1 MNKNWRWLLV
11 LTITESVKVPSCMGS
26 HWYFYLI
33 SRINISTLYRSFIIF
48 LHTANTQKTNNVYKN
63 YHSISSILENV
74 TLHQYPHNKL
84 TAVVSLISILVVLM
98 NILNNNYLNGPSE
111 SVLSS
116 RSRHPCSLVSILI
129 SRVPLFWD
137 YGKSFKISQT
147 SSTIVIQCIDNSR
160 GWMINHNK
168 WQNQTITCLTKQL
181 HFFLTRNK
189 FQPSSKQFTVANK
202 NQDLK
207 KSGLQCDLNKKTLSV
222 WKWIN

>member
-84 TAVVSLISILVVLM
+84 TAVVSLINILVVLM
-98 NILNNNYLNGPSE
+98 IEYLKIIIATVHLNLYKTMDILAHFRPSYLAGFPKR
-111 SVLSS
+111 LW
-116 RSRHPCSLVSILI
+116 LV
-129 SRVPLFWD
+129 VQN
-137 YGKSFKISQT
+137 KS
-147 SSTIVIQCIDNSR
+147 D
-160 GWMINHNK
+160 
-168 WQNQTITCLTKQL
+168 
-181 HFFLTRNK
+181 
-189 FQPSSKQFTVANK
+189 
-202 NQDLK
+202 
-207 KSGLQCDLNKKTLSV
+207 
-222 WKWIN
+222 